1 MGHLGVLASVA
12 RRVATI
18 AIPSCRHRDDS
29 TPSGPRGNDYL
40 GPDSWN
46 QRDYG
51 SGEQMVMC
59 SNCGA
64 ENQQSSVYC
73 ANCGIPVR
81 REQGEPLENT
91 YRATFGF
98 LIAMSLGVL
107 LLGLG
112 VIISQFSGSIGM
124 SGNEAVGYA
133 MMVVGILVLGY
144 SVIMFGRRKRR
155 GDEVR
160 DED

>member
-1 MGHLGVLASVA
+1 M
-12 RRVATI
+12 
-18 AIPSCRHRDDS
+18 
-29 TPSGPRGNDYL
+29 
-40 GPDSWN
+40 
-46 QRDYG
+46 
-51 SGEQMVMC
+51 
-59 SNCGA
+59 
-64 ENQQSSVYC
+64 
-73 ANCGIPVR
+73 
-81 REQGEPLENT
+81 
-91 YRATFGF
+91 
-98 LIAMSLGVL
+98 
-107 LLGLG
+107 LGLG